1 MTDSSR
7 HERFRAVTPGLR
19 RILLL
24 VLVGFGLMSLDS
36 IYLLG
41 VRFFAEVAATPADTL
56 ISIWA
61 FLIHVILGLLL
72 VVPVVLYGFG
82 HLLRARRSPNRNA
95 RRVGYVLFATSLILL
110 LSGVLLLRVEGLFMP
125 FSDGDSRALIW
136 WAHVLAPLVVVW
148 LFIAHRMVGPRLQ
161 WRVGIRWA
169 GIGSAVLAVLFVFH
183 SNGGEPVIRDLDT
196 SGMSLTNARI
206 SGAESIS
213 VTDLTDVAS
222 CIACHPD
229 VHASWS
235 GSAHRFSSFDNPIYA
250 ATARDARSGGVHLSN
265 FCAGCHDPVL
275 LASGTLDDPRLD
287 DATVDPTSI
296 PGATAGVNCL
306 VCHSIVDA
314 EPSGNGSWTIH
325 PPTRYPFHDS
335 EWDGLKW
342 VNRQLIRAR
351 PELHART
358 MLVPGVTDS
367 AVFCGSCHKAWIPE
381 DLNDYR
387 WLAGQNHYDS
397 WRLSGVSGH
406 GLDSWRWPEHAITDC
421 NVCHMPLQP
430 SAGMAARIRDDS
442 SVLKVH
448 DHQFASGN
456 TALMEL
462 LQLPDKAERLAASK
476 AALAGSMRVDIIGLR
491 EGGVIDGPFIGPI
504 RPENPTLVRGRPYLL
519 EVVSRNLAT
528 GHAFT
533 QGTAD
538 SNEIWLEL
546 TVRDGDRILAHSGL
560 IDEAGV
566 VDPDAYRLNSF
577 VIDSEGHRVE
587 NRSAGRIFTKVY
599 DHQVP
604 PGAAAVTHYRLDVP
618 EDLEGPL
625 TIEVVMRYRKFDEQL
640 MAFVYGPVDG
650 RALVKTLPA
659 VEITRDRV
667 VLSIDGKTAV
677 DSVSPLEAPAESW
690 ERLYDYGI
698 GLFRTGKQGSFRQ
711 SENAFEMV
719 EALGRLEGAYG
730 LARVLE
736 RQGRLDEAIA
746 SLERASAPESTVMPW
761 GVTYL
766 SGQIDLKRGRFDSAR
781 ERLEALAFE
790 QPERFPGA
798 TARGFD
804 FHGYDRLLLS
814 LAGLELRL
822 ANPEEPEL
830 YEKALGMIEIVLKR
844 NPESARAYWLRA
856 QAQEGLGRSEDA
868 AVSRDLNAR
877 YRIDEQAGEAA
888 IRDARKRYP
897 AADHAANPQ
906 AIYPLSSSEVDS

>member
-1 MTDSSR
+1 
-7 HERFRAVTPGLR
+7 
-19 RILLL
+19 
-24 VLVGFGLMSLDS
+24 MSIDS

-41 VRFFAEVAATPADTL
+41 VRFFAEFASTPSDTL
-56 ISIWA
+56 VSIWA

-72 VVPVVLYGFG
+72 VVPVVLYGVG

-95 RRVGYVLFATSLILL
+95 RRVGYVLLFTSLLL
-110 LSGVLLLRVEGLFMP
+110 LVSGILLLRVEGLRTP
-125 FSDGDSRALIW
+125 FTDGDSRALLW

-148 LFIAHRMVGPRLQ
+148 LFIAHRMVGPRLR
-161 WRVGIRWA
+161 WRPGVRWA
-169 GIGSAVLAVLFVFH
+169 GVGSFVLVALFVFH
-183 SNGGEPVIRDLDT
+183 SNTGEPVVTDLDT

-213 VTDLTDVAS
+213 VDDLTDVAS

-287 DATVDPTSI
+287 DAAVNPASI

-335 EWDGLKW
+335 EWSGLQW

-421 NVCHMPLQP
+421 NVCHMPLEP
-430 SAGMAARIRDDS
+430 STGMAARIRDET
-442 SVLKVH
+442 SVSKVH

-462 LQLPDKAERLAASK
+462 LKLPDKAERLAASE
-476 AALAGSMRVDIIGLR
+476 AALQGSMRVDIIGLR
-491 EGGVIDGPFIGPI
+491 EGGLIDGRFIGPI
-504 RPENPTLVRGRPYLL
+504 RPEIPTLDRGRPYLL
-519 EVVSRNLAT
+519 EVVSRNLST

-546 TVRDGDRILAHSGL
+546 TVRDADRIIAHSGL
-560 IDEAGV
+560 IDDTGV
-566 VDPDAYRLNSF
+566 VDPNAYRLNSF
-577 VIDSEGHRVE
+577 LIDSEGYRVE
-587 NRSAGRIFTKVY
+587 NRAAGRIFTKVY

-604 PGAAAVTHYRLDVP
+604 PGAGAVTHYMLEVP
-618 EDLEGPL
+618 EDLNGPL
-625 TIEVVMRYRKFDEQL
+625 TIEVVMRYRKFDHEL
-640 MAFVYGPVDG
+640 MDFVYGPVEG
-650 RALVKTLPA
+650 TKLVKTLPA
-659 VEITRDRV
+659 VEIARDRV
-667 VLSIDGKTAV
+667 VLPIDGTVVPA
-677 DSVSPLEAPAESW
+677 SEPPAEAW

-711 SENAFEMV
+711 SEEAFQLV
-719 EALGRLEGAYG
+719 ESLGRLEGAFG
-730 LARVLE
+730 LARVFE
-736 RQGRLDEAIA
+736 RQGRLGEAIA
-746 SLERASAPESTVMPW
+746 SLERASAPGSTVMPW

-766 SGQIDLKRGRFDSAR
+766 SGQIDLKRGRLDSAR
-781 ERLEALAFE
+781 VRLEALAFD
-790 QPERFPGA
+790 QAERFPGA

-804 FHGYDRLLLS
+804 FNGYDDLLLA

-822 ANPEEPEL
+822 ATPEDPEL
-830 YEKALGMIEIVLKR
+830 YERALDMLETVLAR
-844 NPESARAYWLRA
+844 NPQSARAYWLRA

-868 AVSRDLNAR
+868 ARSRDLNAR
-877 YRIDEQAGEAA
+877 YRVDEQAGEAA
-888 IRDARKRYP
+888 VREARKRYP

-906 AIYPLSSSEVDS
+906 AIYALSGVEVER

>member
-7 HERFRAVTPGLR
+7 HERFRAVTPRLR

-24 VLVGFGLMSLDS
+24 VFVGFGIMSIDS
-36 IYLLG
+36 LYLLG
-41 VRFFAEVAATPADTL
+41 VRFFATVASTPSDTL
-56 ISIWA
+56 LSIWA
-61 FLIHVILGLLL
+61 FLVHVILGLIL
-72 VVPVVLYGFG
+72 VVPVVLYGVG
-82 HLLRARRSPNRNA
+82 HMLRARRSPNRNA
-95 RRVGYVLFATSLILL
+95 RRVGYALFATALL
-110 LSGVLLLRVEGLFMP
+110 LLISGVLLLRIEGLFMP
-125 FSDGDSRALIW
+125 FSDGDSRALVW
-136 WAHVLAPLVVVW
+136 WAHVLAPLVVIW

-161 WRVGIRWA
+161 WRVGLRWSGVGA
-169 GIGSAVLAVLFVFH
+169 GVLAALFVFH
-183 SNGGEPVIRDLDT
+183 SNTGDPVVRDLDT
-196 SGMSLTNARI
+196 SGMNLTNARI
-206 SGAESIS
+206 SGAHSIPVS
-213 VTDLTDVAS
+213 DLTDDSS

-229 VHASWS
+229 VHSSWA

-250 ATARDARSGGVHLSN
+250 ATARDARTEGVHLSN

-287 DATVDPTSI
+287 DASLDPTSI

-314 EPSGNGSWTIH
+314 GPSGNGSWTIH

-335 EWDGLKW
+335 SWSGLQW
-342 VNRQLIRAR
+342 VSRQLIRAR

-367 AVFCGSCHKAWIPE
+367 AEFCGSCHKAWIPE
-381 DLNDYR
+381 GLNDYR

-421 NVCHMPLQP
+421 NVCHMPLRP
-430 SAGMAARIRDDS
+430 SSGMAARIRDES

-462 LQLPDKAERLAASK
+462 LKLPDREARLEASK

-504 RPENPTLVRGRPYLL
+504 RPVHPTLVGGESYLL
-519 EVVSRNLAT
+519 EVVSRNLST

-538 SNEIWLEL
+538 SNEIWLEV
-546 TVRDGDRILAHSGL
+546 TVRDSQGVIAHSGL
-560 IDEAGV
+560 IDDDGM

-577 VIDSEGHRVE
+577 VIDSEGYRVE
-587 NRSAGRIFTKVY
+587 NRAAGRIFTKVY

-604 PGAAAVTHYRLDVP
+604 PGAASVTHYRLDVP
-618 EDLEGPL
+618 AKLQGPL
-625 TIEVVMRYRKFDEQL
+625 DIEVVLRYRKFDHEL
-640 MAFVYGPVDG
+640 MDFVYGPVEG
-650 RALVKTLPA
+650 TNLVKTLPA
-659 VEITRDRV
+659 VEIARDRV
-667 VLSIDGKTAV
+667 VLAV
-677 DSVSPLEAPAESW
+677 DGDTNPISAAAADPPAESW

-711 SENAFEMV
+711 SEEAFEMV
-719 EALGRLEGAYG
+719 EALGRLEGAFG

-736 RQGRLDEAIA
+736 REGRLDEAIA
-746 SLERASAPESTVMPW
+746 ALERASVPGSTVMPW

-790 QPERFPGA
+790 QSERFPGA

-804 FHGYDRLLLS
+804 FHGYDNLLLS

-822 ANPEEPEL
+822 ATPGESER
-830 YEKALGMIEIVLKR
+830 YEDALEMTEIVLER
-844 NPESARAYWLRA
+844 DPESARAYWLRA
-856 QAQEGLGRSEDA
+856 QAFQGLGRLDEA
-868 AVSRDLNAR
+868 AASRDLNAR

-888 IRDARKRYP
+888 IREARKRYP

-906 AIYPLSSSEVDS
+906 AIYVLSIGGGDR

>member
-1 MTDSSR
+1 MIDPSR
-7 HERFRAVTPGLR
+7 HERFRAVTPRLR

-24 VLVGFGLMSLDS
+24 VLVGFGLMSIDS

-41 VRFFAEVAATPADTL
+41 VRFFAEVAATPSDTL
-56 ISIWA
+56 LSIWA

-82 HLLRARRSPNRNA
+82 HLLRARRSPNQNA
-95 RRVGYVLFATSLILL
+95 RRVGYVLLATSLILL
-110 LSGVLLLRVEGLFMP
+110 ISGVLLLRVEGLFTP
-125 FSDGDSRALIW
+125 FADGDSRSLVW

-161 WRVGIRWA
+161 WRVGARWA
-169 GIGSAVLAVLFVFH
+169 GVGTAVLAVLFIFH
-183 SNGGEPVIRDLDT
+183 SNTGEPVIMNLDT

-206 SGAESIS
+206 SGADSIS

-229 VHASWS
+229 VHDSWS

-250 ATARDARSGGVHLSN
+250 ATARDTRSGGVHLSN

-287 DATVDPTSI
+287 DASVDPASI

-335 EWDGLKW
+335 DWSGLKW

-367 AVFCGSCHKAWIPE
+367 AVFCGSCHKAWVPE

-430 SAGMAARIRDDS
+430 SSGMAARIRDDS
-442 SVLKVH
+442 SELKVH

-462 LQLPDKAERLAASK
+462 LQLPDKKQRLAASE
-476 AALAGSMRVDIIGLR
+476 AALQGSMRVDIIGLR
-491 EGGVIDGPFIGPI
+491 KGGVIDGPFIGPI
-504 RPENPTLVRGRPYLL
+504 RPEIPTLLGGERYLL
-519 EVVSRNLAT
+519 EVVSRNLST

-546 TVRDGDRILAHSGL
+546 TVHDGSRIIAHSGL
-560 IDEAGV
+560 IDDSGV

-577 VIDSEGHRVE
+577 VIDSEGYRVE

-604 PGAAAVTHYRLDVP
+604 PGAGAVTHYMLDVP
-618 EDLEGPL
+618 EGLEGPL
-625 TIEVVMRYRKFDEQL
+625 TIEVVMRYRKFDDQL
-640 MAFVYGPVDG
+640 MKFVYGPAEG
-650 RALVKTLPA
+650 TKLVKTLPA

-667 VLSIDGKTAV
+667 VLPVGEGAPVET
-677 DSVSPLEAPAESW
+677 EAPAENW

-698 GLFRTGKQGSFRQ
+698 GLFRTGKQGSLRQ
-711 SENAFEMV
+711 SEEAFEMV
-719 EALGRLEGAYG
+719 EALGRLEGAFG

-736 RQGRLDEAIA
+736 REGRLNEAIA
-746 SLERASAPESTVMPW
+746 SLERASAPGSTVMPW

-781 ERLEALAFE
+781 ERLEALAFD
-790 QPERFPGA
+790 QPNRFPGA

-804 FHGYDRLLLS
+804 FYGYDDLLLA

-822 ANPEEPEL
+822 ATSGDL
-830 YEKALGMIEIVLKR
+830 VMYEKALEMTETVLKR

-856 QAQEGLGRSEDA
+856 QAEDGLGRSEDA
-868 AVSRDLNAR
+868 ALSRELNAR
-877 YRIDEQAGEAA
+877 YRVDEQSGEEAV
-888 IRDARKRYP
+888 REARKRYP

-906 AIYPLSSSEVDS
+906 AIYSLSKKEVAP